1 MGEPWPTSLASIS
14 PRIQAASGEVIVTGP
29 GTDLSLGP
37 GAAFV
42 SLMVGR
48 QGSGVM
54 TISGGAVVDSSS
66 LSSVGSTAGATGTL
80 TLTDPG
86 SRLVTMNHLGIG
98 TATVFTVANDGFDF
112 GIPGGST
119 TASLNILNGAVLD
132 SVSGSVSLGPQGGSP
147 MGTETTLA
155 TVSVSGSNSQWML
168 NGPLAIA
175 KSKNATGTLIV
186 SNGGVVSAPQLDIS
200 AIVGFTCVGNL
211 PSVGNLEVLS
221 GASVQ
226 VDGLFRVG

>member
-1 MGEPWPTSLASIS
+1 MSRLLNKAMLASCFCGLILLLHS
-14 PRIQAASGEVIVTGP
+14 GARAGETLSGDTAIGFSGELEVSVTAFGSYLVDGGSVANQVGLHIASNPGSSGQVTVTGP
-29 GTDLSLGP
+29 GTALSLGP

-48 QGSGVM
+48 QGAGVM

-66 LSSVGSTAGATGTL
+66 FSSVGSTAGASGTL

-132 SVSGSVSLGPQGGSP
+132 GVTGSISLGPQGAARRARRRPLGRS
-147 MGTETTLA
+147 LSA
-155 TVSVSGSNSQWML
+155 AQAHSGR
-168 NGPLAIA
+168 
-175 KSKNATGTLIV
+175 LI
-186 SNGGVVSAPQLDIS
+186 SS
-200 AIVGFTCVGNL
+200 
-211 PSVGNLEVLS
+211 
-221 GASVQ
+221 
-226 VDGLFRVG
+226 